1 MIAETLPIFWSFH
14 EAVGLLLRLSS
25 TDSWLYLNQLYQSY
39 REDFWTCTAL
49 RLTCVSAADL
59 HSFHRDFMITRCS
72 NWGHCYEH
80 CWHKTPHGKM
90 WHATFVPHILMEDQ
104 VEIRKNQLHS
114 EPTYFPHPT
123 LCNFWLFMRFRVGLK
138 GHWFASFRKN
148 STESNSQ
155 SLSHPKQVLPE
166 VLPAMAVL
174 LEQVCMCRR
183 SVLQRWL
190 GQVLYISF
198 FLQIRHKFWEVFC
211 RTFWFFHIYE
221 DHFKWE
227 VC

>member
-25 TDSWLYLNQLYQSY
+25 TNSWLYLNQLYQSY

-90 WHATFVPHILMEDQ
+90 WHATFVPHILTEDQ

-138 GHWFASFRKN
+138 GHWFASFRKIQQKA
-148 STESNSQ
+148 TA
-155 SLSHPKQVLPE
+155 SLSAIPNKYSQKCCQQWQYCLSKC
-166 VLPAMAVL
+166 
-174 LEQVCMCRR
+174 VCAE
-183 SVLQRWL
+183 
-190 GQVLYISF
+190 GQY
-198 FLQIRHKFWEVFC
+198 
-211 RTFWFFHIYE
+211 
-221 DHFKWE
+221 FKGD
-227 VC
+227 